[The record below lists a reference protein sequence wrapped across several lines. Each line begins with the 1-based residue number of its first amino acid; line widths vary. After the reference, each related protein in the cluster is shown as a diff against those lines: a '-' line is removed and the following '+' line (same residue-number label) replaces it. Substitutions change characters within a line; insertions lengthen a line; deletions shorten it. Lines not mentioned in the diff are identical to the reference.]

1 MKPKCRGHKPDGSP
15 CGLYPVHGATVC
27 HKHGGSIQRVKAAA
41 AGRVAEQK
49 ARATFGRLADVSTP
63 VTDPLTA
70 LFELAGHVNAWMKF
84 LASRIEDLNHL
95 SHDSVAGEQIEGE
108 IQLWERALDRC
119 NTVFGTAA
127 RLNID
132 QRLAAITQEQH
143 AMVLRAVEAALDAA
157 GVAPERRGPAKK
169 AAAGHLRLVEAG

>member
-1 MKPKCRGHKPDGSP
+1 MGQKCRGHKPDGSP
-15 CGLYPVHGATVC
+15 CGQWARRGGVVC
-27 HKHGGSIQRVKAAA
+27 NHHGGKAKQVRAAA
-41 AGRVAEQK
+41 ERRVVEDQ
-49 ARATFGRLADVSTP
+49 ARVTFGRLADVSTP

-84 LASRIEDLNHL
+84 LASRIEDLDHL